1 MSKGI
6 VILSLAIALAVSG
19 GLRGQ
24 TDGRTPARPVWP
36 LRSRPASISAA
47 AQGLFIYYQVG
58 GLNNSPQQT
67 TTLVNKRTQQVA
79 YTVELTAGGSVSGR
93 VWAAASP
100 ASGTIPAGG
109 SAQLVVG
116 YDTSSN
122 LPPGTYDAVVTVTT
136 SRNSGCQPGTYGAV
150 AAVATSGNG
159 ACQVDIPVHL
169 VVSTAPQ
176 LNVLPADLSFFCS
189 AGGSPPPAQVVMPT
203 ATNLAPGV
211 DRSASVRIAISTS
224 TEDGG
229 AWLFAPSLESAGIP
243 FPVAVVPGNL
253 APGTYHGAI
262 AVSATGVANNPQIIP
277 VTLKV
282 VSAPV
287 AQINSSW
294 VSLMYANPPPPLA
307 VTSSTGAPLDLSATV
322 SSSTSI
328 CGDSWLAATVG
339 QAGTA
344 SGLIAVAL
352 KTVGPIPKVCLG
364 AVTVNAVDPA
374 TGVASYAVVQVAA
387 YVNGGPYTVVT
398 PSAPLV
404 FTAPAGST
412 ANLFQTFTVSLTD
425 GTSDFSSGFAASA
438 AADGTVIPSAPNEWN
453 SWLGI
458 GWLTAPG
465 ALGLGAIDVDPGRLA
480 PGTYDGIVSFS
491 GPLDTATPNTVIIP
505 VRLNVTGKPQ

>member
-1 MSKGI
+1 MSKGT
-6 VILSLAIALAVSG
+6 VILSLAIALTASG

-24 TDGRTPARPVWP
+24 TLGRTPARPVLP
-36 LRSRPASISAA
+36 FRPRPASISAA
-47 AQGLFIYYQVG
+47 AQELFIYYQVG
-58 GLNNSPQQT
+58 GPNNSPQQT
-67 TTLVNKRTQQVA
+67 TTLVNNRNQQVTYA
-79 YTVELTAGGSVSGR
+79 VELTAGGSVSGR

-100 ASGTIPAGG
+100 ASGTIPPGG

-136 SRNSGCQPGTYGAV
+136 SRNGGCQRGTYGAV
-150 AAVATSGNG
+150 ATITTSGDG
-159 ACQVDIPVHL
+159 ACQLNIPVRL
-169 VVSTAPQ
+169 VVSTTPQ

-211 DRSASVRIAISTS
+211 DRSASVRIAISAS
-224 TEDGG
+224 TEDGS
-229 AWLFAPSLESAGIP
+229 AWLFAPTLGSAGAP
-243 FPVAVVPGNL
+243 FPVAAIPGNL

-277 VTLKV
+277 VSLKV

-287 AQINSSW
+287 VQVNSSW
-294 VSLMYANPPPPLA
+294 VSLIYANPPPPLA
-307 VTSSTGAPLDLSATV
+307 VTSSTGAPLNLSATA
-322 SSSTSI
+322 SRSTSI

-344 SGLIAVAL
+344 NGSIAVAL
-352 KTVGPIPKVCLG
+352 KTVGPTPKVCLG

-374 TGVASYAVVQVAA
+374 TGAASYAVVQVAA
-387 YVNGGPYTVVT
+387 YVNGGPYAVVT
-398 PSAPLV
+398 PSVPLV

-412 ANLFQTFTVSLTD
+412 TSLGQNFTLSLTD
-425 GTSDFSSGFAASA
+425 GTSDFSSGFAAPA

-465 ALGLGAIDVDPGRLA
+465 ALGLGAIDVDPGGLA
-480 PGTYDGIVSFS
+480 PGTYDGMVSFS
-491 GPLDTATPNTVIIP
+491 GPLDTAFPNIVIIP
-505 VRLNVTGKPQ
+505 VRLNVTRKPQ